1 MAEQVRKEFKDILT
15 TNDTII
21 NTIKTLKVRS
31 DQVAEESKA
40 ELNEEIS
47 IPSNRF
53 MFWAQKVKSFMSN
66 IMTSQITDFKLI
78 EAYDK
83 YLKEI
88 VSYES
93 QYIDSQTEV
102 MNLRYSIDSLV
113 RIIDNL
119 EEKIS
124 EMKENSKTKIS
135 VIEEKR
141 EINPIFAEQIVSKI
155 AQIDNNPV
163 EVIPEQTPQV
173 NNLDIANDLPFLD
186 NIIEYLKSCGGRAEQ
201 KNIREH
207 FQKDFSTMNYWIKKL
222 LEEGK
227 IKKLRKGQ
235 QKIIILK

>member
-1 MAEQVRKEFKDILT
+1 
-15 TNDTII
+15 
-21 NTIKTLKVRS
+21 
-31 DQVAEESKA
+31 VAEESKA

-155 AQIDNNPV
+155 AQIDNKPI
-163 EVIPEQTPQV
+163 EVIPEPITKPEINIAEIENEMSFL
-173 NNLDIANDLPFLD
+173 NNV
-186 NIIEYLKSCGGRAEQ
+186 IEYIKSQGGKIEQ
-201 KNIREH
+201 KSIREH
-207 FQKDFSTMNYWIKKL
+207 FNKDFNTMNYWMNKL
-222 LEEGK
+222 LKDGK

-235 QKIIILK
+235 QRIIILT